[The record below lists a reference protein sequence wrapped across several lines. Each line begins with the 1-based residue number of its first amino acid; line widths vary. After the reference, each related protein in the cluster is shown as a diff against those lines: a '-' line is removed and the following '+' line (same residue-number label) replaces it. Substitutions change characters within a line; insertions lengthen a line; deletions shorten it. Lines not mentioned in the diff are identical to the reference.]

1 MNGKWDR
8 IGLGLSLG
16 LIFPILLLGAYW
28 QLNYA
33 YMDMD
38 KFMGFL
44 EQGQLH
50 TKLIS
55 LFVIINLAIFFVF
68 IWANLNLSAR
78 GVLYA
83 TFIYTIIIGGF
94 KILS

>member
-16 LIFPILLLGAYW
+16 LIFPILLLVAYW

-33 YMDMD
+33 YMDMG